1 MRMLSW
7 NLLRRRGAGVEDICR
22 LIETHR
28 PDLVLLQEATAG
40 IDALPDAL
48 GGSYARREMEGRGHG
63 PAAWSLRPF
72 AAEPVPLPIATRLD
86 FPVPVRRRLTRRIA
100 LFVRLDGVEIANV
113 HLDHGQL
120 ANRRQLR
127 HLLDRC
133 PRLHAV
139 IGDFNALGAT
149 RLPGFADAG
158 PRRATHRAKGI
169 VPLRLDRCL
178 VRGLR
183 GEGAAALAY
192 GSSDHRPIL
201 VDLVPD
207 GAGSGGRGAVYGE
220 RHPHAAVLAIAQY
233 TRSIRPGFTVLSS

>member
-1 MRMLSW
+1 MRVLSW
-7 NLLRRRGAGVEDICR
+7 NLLRRRGAGVEDIRR
-22 LIETHR
+22 LVEAHR
-28 PDLVLLQEATAG
+28 PGLVLLQEATAG

-72 AAEPVPLPIATRLD
+72 TVEAVPLPPATRLD
-86 FPVPVRRRLTRRIA
+86 FPVPLRRRLTGRIA
-100 LFVRLDGVEIANV
+100 LSIQWEGVEIANV
-113 HLDHGQL
+113 HLDHGQR
-120 ANRRQLR
+120 ANRRALR
-127 HLLDRC
+127 HLLGQR

-139 IGDFNALGAT
+139 IGDFNALGAV

-178 VRGLR
+178 ARGLR
-183 GEGAAALAY
+183 GGGAVALAY
-192 GSSDHRPIL
+192 GASDHRPIL

-207 GAGSGGRGAVYGE
+207 REWPDG
-220 RHPHAAVLAIAQY
+220 
-233 TRSIRPGFTVLSS
+233 

>member
-1 MRMLSW
+1 MRVLSW
-7 NLLRRRGAGVEDICR
+7 NLLRGRGAGVEDIRR
-22 LIETHR
+22 LVEAHR

-72 AAEPVPLPIATRLD
+72 TAEAVALPPAARLDIPVPT
-86 FPVPVRRRLTRRIA
+86 RRRLTGRVA
-100 LFVRLDGVEIANV
+100 LIVGLDGLEIANV
-113 HLDHGQL
+113 HLDHGQF

-133 PRLHAV
+133 PRLDAV
-139 IGDFNALGAT
+139 IGDYNALGAT
-149 RLPGFADAG
+149 RLPGFADVG
-158 PRRATHRAKGI
+158 PRRATHRAKGV

-178 VRGLR
+178 ARGLR
-183 GEGAAALAY
+183 REGATALAY
-192 GSSDHRPIL
+192 GASDHRPIL

-207 GAGSGGRGAVYGE
+207 GS
-220 RHPHAAVLAIAQY
+220 
-233 TRSIRPGFTVLSS
+233 RSVV

>member
-1 MRMLSW
+1 MRVLSW

-28 PDLVLLQEATAG
+28 PDLVLLQEATSG
-40 IDALPDAL
+40 IDALPDAV

-133 PRLHAV
+133 PRLHVV

-207 GAGSGGRGAVYGE
+207 GAGSGG
-220 RHPHAAVLAIAQY
+220 
-233 TRSIRPGFTVLSS
+233 